1 MARGLREIFEEARRR
16 RVFQTTGVY
25 VVAVWGL
32 SEGAV
37 QVAPAL
43 GVSPAI
49 VRWILMGALVLLPAI
64 VVLAWKFDVG
74 REGIVRDPLDQPTLG
89 ASDFETLSTM
99 PTMLG
104 GEGGA
109 GGIVVRW
116 SDAQGGGAVF
126 FRDGFFI
133 GRGADCR
140 VRYYDPLV
148 SRKHARV
155 HPEAGVWRI
164 EDLGSRNG
172 TLLDGE
178 RVEPTRALGPTST
191 LRVNEAGPVLRLEHV
206 AAGSAFHAAMI
217 QYAGAPS
224 VAHVRSPVPAADA
237 ARATGPG
244 RGELG
249 AHAAGSVRKEEA

>member
-16 RVFQTTGVY
+16 RVFRTTGVY

-32 SEGAV
+32 SQGAV
-37 QVAPAL
+37 ELAPAL
-43 GVSPAI
+43 GFPPEV
-49 VRWILMGALVLLPAI
+49 VRWILTGALLLLPFV
-64 VVLAWKFDVG
+64 VVLAWKFDVS

-89 ASDFETLSTM
+89 ASAFETLSTM
-99 PTMLG
+99 PTVLG

-109 GGIVVRW
+109 GGVVVRW

-126 FRDGFFI
+126 FRDAFFV

-155 HPEAGVWRI
+155 YPDAGVWRI

-172 TLLDGE
+172 TQVDGE
-178 RVEPTRALGPTST
+178 QIDGVRALAETTT
-191 LRVNEAGPVLRLEHV
+191 LRVNEAGPDLRLEHV
-206 AAGSAFHAAMI
+206 AAGPGFHAATM
-217 QYAGAPS
+217 QFAGLPT
-224 VAHVRSPVPAADA
+224 VAHVRSPGAPAEA

-244 RGELG
+244 R
-249 AHAAGSVRKEEA
+249 ADPPARSAVPDRKEDA